1 MNQEE
6 IDAIASCQKGEL
18 LKFELLYEKYIKK
31 IYDFVFYKTHHKEL
45 AEDLCSKIFMKALE
59 HIDGFEVKKGTFQA
73 WIYRIARNTV
83 IDHYRTKKQDKNID
97 DVWDLAG
104 DENVESD
111 AEKAIRLD
119 AVKKVLS
126 GLSAKQRDVIL
137 LRLWHGYAFAEI
149 AQILGMTEAACKMQ
163 YKRGMTTVRSD
174 LVLVLFFLLFSL

>member
-1 MNQEE
+1 MIADETLVTSFKGGDS
-6 IDAIASCQKGEL
+6 DAFTEL
-18 LKFELLYEKYIKK
+18 YNRYIKR
-31 IYDFVFYKTHHKEL
+31 IYDFVYYKTHHQQT
-45 AEDLCSKIFMKALE
+45 AEDITAQAFLQMMEKI
-59 HIDGFEVKKGTFQA
+59 HTYNPNKGVFSA
-73 WIYRIARNTV
+73 WLHRIARNLV
-83 IDHYRTKKQDKNID
+83 VDHYRGLKPTKSID